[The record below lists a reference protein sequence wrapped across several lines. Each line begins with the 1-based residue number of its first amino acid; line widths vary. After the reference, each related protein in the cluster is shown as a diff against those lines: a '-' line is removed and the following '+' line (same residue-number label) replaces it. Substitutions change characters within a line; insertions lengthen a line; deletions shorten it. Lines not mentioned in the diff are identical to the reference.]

1 MQKVKQRVWS
11 ILLVCM
17 MLLTMFP
24 AAVSAEG
31 GALPEAVDG
40 VITLTENVDISA
52 SGYTVTGDITL
63 DLNGFELKAANTG
76 TGSIKSPGRCEAYA
90 ERQLG

>member
-1 MQKVKQRVWS
+1 MHDAPHYVPRRC
-11 ILLVCM
+11 L
-17 MLLTMFP
+17 
-24 AAVSAEG
+24 G
-31 GALPEAVDG
+31 GRRRLDG

-52 SGYTVTGDITL
+52 SGYTVAGDITL

-90 ERQLG
+90 ERQFG